1 MQDKW
6 KRRLIVCLKLLTKL
20 LIILVSCGM
29 TFIGILIML
38 IPLLPI
44 IAITGGRG
52 HMHSHGEVECM
63 FRFSK
68 TLIYTFV
75 GWLEGVLIYIVGYAK
90 HIGKAI
96 KARDGQ
102 MMNPVEFW
110 KVYTSGEEFVN
121 REKWVTE
128 KNPDPKV
135 RTFLRGLQDFWRYL
149 PELVSSFAL
158 FIIAVT
164 ISLIKPNIE
173 AIGLILWHYVKSPFC
188 YGRHIIRIV
197 SGREKEFKGP
207 KRFLNEYSAAGKV
220 KREKRKA
227 EKETEKAEWEDIK
240 AGSQRE
246 AWIMLWDYMKW
257 PICYMWYVMQVV
269 SKREKEIKSLRE
281 FRKEYDAA
289 QLEKWKKRKAKEA
302 ERQLQAESEQQKDN
316 PPELPAPASDSVPRT
331 RRKKKK
337 RRSKKWRK
345 RK

>member
-1 MQDKW
+1 MQGKW

-75 GWLEGVLIYIVGYAK
+75 GWLEGVLIYLVGYAK
-90 HIGKAI
+90 HVGKAI

-110 KVYTSGEEFVN
+110 KVYTSGEEFIN

-128 KNPDPKV
+128 KKPDSAALAFVQNMPTLLLV
-135 RTFLRGLQDFWRYL
+135 IPFLVLRVIWF
-149 PELVSSFAL
+149 VTCL
-158 FIIAVT
+158 FIGI
-164 ISLIKPNIE
+164 IWE
-173 AIGLILWHYVKSPFC
+173 IGRVLWYFMKCPLS
-188 YGRHIIRIV
+188 YGRHIIRVV
-197 SGREKEFKGP
+197 SGQEKEFKGP
-207 KRFLNEYSAAGKV
+207 RCFLNEYRTAEKA
-220 KREKRKA
+220 KREKHRAEKEAEKA
-227 EKETEKAEWEDIK
+227 EKKK
-240 AGSQRE
+240 
-246 AWIMLWDYMKW
+246 
-257 PICYMWYVMQVV
+257 
-269 SKREKEIKSLRE
+269 KEE
-281 FRKEYDAA
+281 E
-289 QLEKWKKRKAKEA
+289 
-302 ERQLQAESEQQKDN
+302 ERQLQAESAQQVESKQQADN
-316 PPELPAPASDSVPRT
+316 PPELPTSVPTAVPRT

-345 RK
+345 KK